1 MYHLDQSLQCFLSCS
16 TVGSAFDNCNLADQW
31 IRLLDCVSINL
42 ASWWVTKL
50 FVYGLV
56 GLLRKSS
63 STCDNGSKSVST
75 KMIHSCLFW
84 GSINCVAFLMLAA
97 VSDTTS
103 CPLKHVPPRAHVNP
117 ANHELHHS
125 TKKKKQDRKSI
136 MRTST
141 WCNAE
146 RSRILKQFTLLLL
159 LILCIY
165 HIPTT
170 KTAPRNEPNTLFR
183 TQGGEGEG
191 GGE

>member
-1 MYHLDQSLQCFLSCS
+1 MYPLDQSLQCFLSCS
-16 TVGSAFDNCNLADQW
+16 TVGSHLIIVISLSTGCVCQRDQW

-125 TKKKKQDRKSI
+125 TKKKKKDRKSI

-141 WCNAE
+141 W
-146 RSRILKQFTLLLL
+146 
-159 LILCIY
+159 
-165 HIPTT
+165 
-170 KTAPRNEPNTLFR
+170 RNPND
-183 TQGGEGEG
+183 QGF
-191 GGE
+191 